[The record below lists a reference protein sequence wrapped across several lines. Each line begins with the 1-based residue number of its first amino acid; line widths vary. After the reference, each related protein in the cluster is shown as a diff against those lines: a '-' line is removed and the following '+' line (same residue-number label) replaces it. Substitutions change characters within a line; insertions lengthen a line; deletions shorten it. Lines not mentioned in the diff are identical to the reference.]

1 MQLKTVGESL
11 TALNSINGLINRLN
25 NNAITYNQALC
36 ELTGVGDAYSLSSLK
51 MAISQTK
58 LNEEQ
63 IRAILVS
70 NGLQGELLETTTAE
84 LAQITTNNAMT
95 ASETATTTSTLRLS
109 YAMKGLG
116 KSFTNFIKAH
126 PILLTAAAVGTLIF
140 AIDKLTIS
148 EKEAQEAM
156 EESSSE
162 LDSQISKL
170 EELEDELKTC
180 IDRIS
185 ELQKKANAGTISIV
199 EQDELDKLKEENL
212 ELERNIELQN
222 KKILAQAEQTAKDT
236 TVDYKK
242 KKIRIPIEG
251 SDKTKDVSS
260 GEAILQYSVQSE
272 IAVKSVKSLEE
283 ELSKLQEQAS
293 DSNQESVI
301 AWLPSDFEQMEN
313 AEDMIESIQ
322 SQLQK
327 IKEEQKELSQQ
338 IIDTYIDNGLDEIK
352 KNYDKVIKAGGAL
365 TQEQQKIYDSI
376 SASEN
381 VFFYHNYLLEKTEEN
396 YQKLTEQQQR
406 YIISQR
412 LIQQGISQDAASSTV
427 NGFTS
432 EEMEKLYNA
441 DFSNFDKFLKEEKE
455 KFEKNVDYTGD
466 YVENAVLKL
475 IEDIKEEIARNSEPI
490 EFTNIF
496 SLKTES
502 GEATDLSN
510 LKDNI
515 NEITTAYQALSEATE
530 EYRTTGSLS
539 FSTIEKL
546 MESGDE
552 WLNYL
557 TVENGQL
564 RINEQAYYDM
574 AQAKLYE
581 LKVQALQNLSEQVK
595 GLQNTRDAMKWVETQ
610 NYDTADSYKTLASE
624 VMNETITELNAKKA
638 LAKTDAEK
646 SYWQDTIDM
655 YQQRAEQIDKMFD
668 SVDMH
673 GMLSGGESV
682 LSDTLAQAQKTAD
695 LINTVKEEIE
705 DNGKVSVST
714 LQDIAFAYPVLEKYV
729 QDYMAGVEGSEANL
743 IAQLNQMY
751 EQDVNNYKSA
761 WLLKAQYDRNF
772 WVDFQNGSA
781 DVVNRLR
788 DQYGVDLKNFSSY
801 AQAKQSITAK
811 ILEAQAKIVQ
821 ADLYVMRKTTGD
833 ITRSAEVAGLTTD
846 QKRNAQDMWTNWKDE
861 YLNAKLN
868 NQEYLITADQM
879 AQNLEHAGGLNPSS
893 AKDLAKTLYTN
904 LMALGVDS
912 GRGYIDGLKAEL
924 DGLDTSFE
932 TYSADYADKVSL
944 AFDDPVKLDSS
955 KSDKDTKET
964 FDWIEIKIQRLTELL
979 DKLKTKADNTYVS
992 WSSRN
997 TALAQAIDKT
1007 YEAINLQSQA
1017 YSRYM
1022 QEADSVGLSGYYKT
1036 LVQNGAID
1044 ISTISDETLKD
1055 QINEYQS
1062 WYEKA
1067 QDCLKTQEDLNAE
1080 LNEFK
1085 TQKFNHLKSE
1095 YDAIRERTEAQKEL
1109 IESQITLLS
1118 AANEYNSMRSKQY
1131 SIISQLQNERSAL
1144 ADNLNHSG
1152 IQMYTEEWYN
1162 LTSQVE
1168 DFDQQIVEAKKE
1180 LLEINSLQF
1189 DNLKKVF
1196 EYNISTLESAY
1207 NLMENE
1213 ISLLSKGADY
1223 NNLRLAKQA
1232 ELQMLDS
1239 ELSSLTAA
1247 FNSFHIQAGTE
1258 QWYEMNS
1265 EITSIREKIQDTQK
1279 SLMEIDTLQ
1288 FNNIKDT
1295 FDFDISRMEH
1305 VLEMLQNETD
1315 LLEMKGLFVNQSYY
1329 DGMKQVTSKELE
1341 TLKKEREQLAAMLQN
1356 TSYAKGTSEW
1366 NEMFS
1371 TLMEIDKEISSLSN
1385 NMEEF
1390 DITIRDLN
1398 WEVFEYL
1405 EESISRIT
1413 DETEYLVNLLS
1424 KQDLFEKQNGN
1435 MTEHAVATLGLH
1447 ATAYEVYKQQAQDYY
1462 EEVQELQKQLVAGAG
1477 KDVLEQY
1484 QEMLKAHQDSILAA
1498 EDEKQAILDLIE
1510 EGYKAQLEALQK
1522 LIDKKKEQMQ
1532 AEKSLYDYQK
1542 SIQEKT
1548 NNIASL
1554 EKQKTAY
1561 AEDDSEEAISRIQ
1574 KIKVQLEEAKADLK
1588 ETEYERYLSDTET
1601 MLDQLASDYET
1612 WMNERL
1618 DNEDALLAEI
1628 LGAVDTQSSNIM
1640 ETLNNLAAQYGTMI
1654 SDNIYNVFG
1663 TEGATSFAAS
1673 LTTAIGNAG
1682 TDSVTAIYSSVNAVN
1697 RLLAENSAITN
1708 GYITSAGEGING
1720 NLGTTNAEI
1729 GTLNGTLG
1737 LTNQHL
1743 SDLYNNVGGLG
1754 NTLNGVGNNI
1764 TGSINGL
1771 GNSITSAISGTQ
1783 NAISSLLSQLIQAS
1797 SASKVTVSTPTASY
1811 SHTPAPTTPSTSTQ
1825 PSSSSASGIFIH
1837 KVDSYPKNRLQ
1848 IETSVVDRLK
1858 KFDFD
1863 SSFTARASYYS
1874 KLGGNG
1880 TYTGSSSQNT
1890 WMIRKMKEMGY
1901 QKGTSHA
1908 KEGYHWT
1915 QENGAEAIVR
1925 KSDGAMLVPLGDGD
1939 MVFNNESTKRLYELS
1954 QNPEAYFKK
1963 YNINPDAMKAMPVFE
1978 FKVPEMDSPAGSTY
1992 NNTNMNQQTNM
2003 GDVQISINLPNVSD
2017 YYTFRNELIKD
2028 KKFENAL
2035 FASLRHAMT
2044 GKGTALDKLKYTRY

>member
-11 TALNSINGLINRLN
+11 TALNSINGIINRLN
-25 NNAITYNQALC
+25 NNTITYNQALC
-36 ELTGVGDAYSLSSLK
+36 RLTNVGNAYSLSALK
-51 MAISQTK
+51 MAVVEAK
-58 LNEEQ
+58 LDETQ
-63 IRAILVS
+63 IRRILTAR
-70 NGLQGELLETTTAE
+70 GLKGEILETTTAE
-84 LAQITTNNAMT
+84 LAQITANNALT
-95 ASETATTTSTLRLS
+95 TSEAAATTMTDRFKF
-109 YAMKGLG
+109 AMKGLG

-126 PILLTAAAVGTLIF
+126 PILLTAAAIGTLIF

-148 EKEAQEAM
+148 KKEAKEAM

-170 EELEDELKTC
+170 EELEGELKTC
-180 IDRIS
+180 TDRIS
-185 ELQKKANAGTISIV
+185 ELQKKSNAGTISII
-199 EQDELDKLKEENL
+199 EQDELDKLKEENF

-222 KKILAQAEQTAKDT
+222 KKMLAQAEQTAEDT

-242 KKIRIPIEG
+242 KKIGIPIER
-251 SDKTKDVSS
+251 SDKTREVGS
-260 GEAILQYSVQSE
+260 GDAILQYSVQSE
-272 IAVKSVKSLEE
+272 MAAKSVEALEE
-283 ELSKLQEQAS
+283 KLAKLKQQT
-293 DSNQESVI
+293 SNDNKENVI
-301 AWLPSDFEQMEN
+301 AWLPSEFKQVEN
-313 AEDMIESIQ
+313 TEEKIENIQ

-327 IKEEQKELSQQ
+327 TKEERKELSQQ
-338 IIDTYIDNGLDEIK
+338 IIDTYLHNELDETK
-352 KNYDKVIKAGGAL
+352 KAYDKVIKAGGSL
-365 TQEQQKIYDSI
+365 TEEQQKIYDSV
-376 SASEN
+376 SAAEN

-396 YQKLTEQQQR
+396 YKKLTEQQQR
-406 YIISQR
+406 YIVSQR
-412 LIQQGISQDAASSTV
+412 LIQQGISQEVANLTVSS
-427 NGFTS
+427 FTS
-432 EEMEKLYNA
+432 EDMEKLYNA
-441 DFSNFDKFLKEEKE
+441 DFSNFDQFLKEEKE
-455 KFEKNVDYTGD
+455 KFDKNADYAGD
-466 YVENAVLKL
+466 YIENAVLRL
-475 IEDIKEEIARNSEPI
+475 IEDIKTEMARNSEPI
-490 EFTNIF
+490 DFTDIF
-496 SLKTES
+496 TLKTES
-502 GEATDLSN
+502 GDATALSN
-510 LKDNI
+510 LKDSI

-539 FSTIEKL
+539 FSAIEKL

-557 TVENGQL
+557 TVEDGQL

-595 GLQNTRDAMKWVETQ
+595 GLQSTRDAMKWVETQ

-624 VMNETITELNAKKA
+624 VMNETVTELNAKKA

-655 YQQRAEQIDKMFD
+655 YQQRAGQIEKMFD

-673 GMLSGGESV
+673 GMLSGGESA

-695 LINTVKEEIE
+695 LIYSVKEEIE
-705 DNGKVSVST
+705 DNGKISIST
-714 LQDIAFAYPVLEKYV
+714 LQDIASAYPILEKYV
-729 QDYMAGVEGSEANL
+729 QDYMAGVEDSEANL
-743 IAQLNQMY
+743 ITQLSQMY

-761 WLLKAQYDRNF
+761 WLLKAQYDRDF
-772 WVDFQNGSA
+772 WANFQNGSA
-781 DVVNRLR
+781 DVINRLR
-788 DQYGVDLKNFSSY
+788 DQYGVDLNNFASY
-801 AQAKQSITAK
+801 AKAKQSITAK
-811 ILEAQAKIVQ
+811 ILEAQAKILE
-821 ADLYVMRKTTGD
+821 ADRYVMEKTTGD
-833 ITRSAEVAGLTTD
+833 VTRSADVAGLSSD
-846 QKRNAQDMWTNWKDE
+846 QKRYADTQWINWKDE

-924 DGLDTSFE
+924 GGLDTSFE
-932 TYSADYADKVSL
+932 TQSAQYADKVSF

-979 DKLKTKADNTYVS
+979 DKLKTKADNTYAS
-992 WSSRN
+992 WASRN

-1017 YSRYM
+1017 YNKYM

-1036 LVQNGAID
+1036 LVQNGAVD

-1118 AANEYNSMRSKQY
+1118 AANEYNSMRSKQS
-1131 SIISQLQNERSAL
+1131 SIISQLQSERSAL

-1168 DFDQQIVEAKKE
+1168 DFDQQIVETKKE

-1196 EYNISTLESAY
+1196 EYNISALESAY

-1213 ISLLSKGADY
+1213 ISLLSKGVDY

-1239 ELSSLTAA
+1239 ELSSLTAT
-1247 FNSFHIQAGTE
+1247 FNSFHVQTGTE
-1258 QWYEMNS
+1258 QWYEMNA
-1265 EITSIREKIQDTQK
+1265 EITSIKEKIQDTQK

-1295 FDFDISRMEH
+1295 FDFDLSRIEH
-1305 VLEMLQNETD
+1305 VLEMLQSETD

-1341 TLKKEREQLAAMLQN
+1341 SLKKEREQLAAMLQN
-1356 TSYAKGTSEW
+1356 TTYAKGTSEW

-1371 TLMEIDKEISSLSN
+1371 TLMEIDKEISSLTN

-1390 DITIRDLN
+1390 DITIRNLN

-1405 EESISRIT
+1405 EESINRIT
-1413 DETEYLVNLLS
+1413 DETEYLINLLS
-1424 KQDLFEKQNGN
+1424 KQDLFEKKNGN
-1435 MTEHAVATLGLH
+1435 MTENAIATLGLH

-1532 AEKSLYDYQK
+1532 EEKSLYDYQK

-1548 NNIASL
+1548 DNIASL

-1561 AEDDSEEAISRIQ
+1561 TEDDSEEAMSRIQ

-1588 ETEYERYLSDTET
+1588 ETEYDRYLSDTET
-1601 MLDQLASDYET
+1601 MLDQLTSDYET

-1640 ETLNNLAAQYGTMI
+1640 ETLTNLATQYGTMI

-1663 TEGATSFAAS
+1663 TEGATSFATS

-1682 TDSVTAIYSSVNAVN
+1682 TDGVAAIYSSVNAVN

-1720 NLGTTNAEI
+1720 NLGTANAGI
-1729 GTLNGTLG
+1729 GNLNGTLG

-1764 TGSINGL
+1764 TGSINGI

-1783 NAISSLLSQLIQAS
+1783 NAVSSLLSQLIQAS

-1811 SHTPAPTTPSTSTQ
+1811 SHTPTTPTQSTQSSTS
-1825 PSSSSASGIFIH
+1825 SGSGIFIH

-1874 KLGGNG
+1874 KLGGTG

-1908 KEGYHWT
+1908 KAGYHWT
-1915 QENGAEAIVR
+1915 QENGSEIVAR
-1925 KSDGAMLVPLGDGD
+1925 KSDGAMLVPLGEGD

-1963 YNINPDAMKAMPVFE
+1963 YNISPDVMKAMPIFE
-1978 FKVPEMDSPAGSTY
+1978 FKVPEISSAAGNIY
-1992 NNTNMNQQTNM
+1992 NNTNASQQTNM

-2044 GKGTALDKLKYTRY
+2044 GKGTALDKLKYTR